1 METTEHA
8 RKVLKLRHWAGLL
21 AVLLLV
27 SAEFWMV
34 CRLGHS
40 CGQMTAQPAV
50 QVPAIGDL
58 FAAR

>member
-1 METTEHA
+1 MKTNSHA
-8 RKVLKLRHWAGLL
+8 RKVLKLQYWAGLA

-34 CRLGHS
+34 CRLGQK
-40 CGQMTAQPAV
+40 CGQIATQPT
-50 QVPAIGDL
+50 VPAPAISDL